1 MASGG
6 GAAACAACKYQRRRC
21 TPECPLAEFF
31 PQDRSRVFRNAHRL
45 FGVSNILKTLA
56 RAGREKRREAMH
68 CIIYESQAWDINPA
82 TGCVPIIQ
90 DLQRRIRQA
99 ELDLRR
105 AYAGIQAYRAAAAGA
120 AQGGLPNSNGGDP
133 SASSSSAPLPPP
145 FQFQLVT
152 GSDDGGG
159 VAAEAYD
166 GGGGLPF
173 TMYGGEQQQMMMN
186 AAAATEG
193 ENIELHMPT
202 WMMMQPP
209 QYEMASAA
217 TAAADMSGKVVQQL
231 PQQQD
236 YRFFIDAMMVP
247 QAQHQQQPVPIKP
260 AAELDDEMSY
270 LVDSMDG
277 GDTEMHHES
286 TSMDSS
292 DMKVVKAPKME
303 DVNDFK

>member
-1 MASGG
+1 MATGG
-6 GAAACAACKYQRRRC
+6 GAGSAACAACKYQRRRC
-21 TPECPLAEFF
+21 TPDCPLAEFF

-105 AYAGIQAYRAAAAGA
+105 AYAGIQAYRAAA
-120 AQGGLPNSNGGDP
+120 QGRPLVPDSNGGGDP
-133 SASSSSAPLPPP
+133 SSSSSLSSAPPPP
-145 FQFQLVT
+145 FQSQLATGNNDNDGIVT
-152 GSDDGGG
+152 AQAFG
-159 VAAEAYD
+159 

-173 TMYGGEQQQMMMN
+173 MMYGGEQQQMMMN
-186 AAAATEG
+186 AAASDG
-193 ENIELHMPT
+193 EYIELQMPT

-209 QYEMASAA
+209 QYYMASAA
-217 TAAADMSGKVVQQL
+217 TAVTDMAGKVVPQL
-231 PQQQD
+231 PQQD
-236 YRFFIDAMMVP
+236 HRFFIDAAMVP
-247 QAQHQQQPVPIKP
+247 QAQHQQPIPIQP
-260 AAELDDEMSY
+260 AAELDDEMNY
-270 LVDSMDG
+270 LVDGMD

-286 TSMDSS
+286 ASSMDSS
-292 DMKVVKAPKME
+292 DKKAMKAPKME
-303 DVNDFK
+303 DANGFK